1 MSTPEFTGERFIPGK
16 GGAQL
21 TYEHLHRYLFA
32 ARWARGKRVLDVAT
46 GAGYGAALLAP
57 CARFVYA
64 MDLDEGAILFARSAW
79 RESNLAFFQADATR
93 MPLRSSSVEL
103 AIAMEVLEHLEDQEG
118 LVREI
123 ARVCS
128 PEGIALISTP
138 NKATYSD
145 ARGYSNPFHVHELY
159 CDDFLSLIGR
169 YFPRVRL
176 LFQQVRAGSLI
187 TRDATDADLYQI
199 ITSPM
204 PGNRRPIV
212 EPMYF
217 LAVCSHQEL
226 SAPLPDGSAYL
237 DLSDTLFLEWEQRLQ
252 DSISE
257 ISRLNDEINKLGEWG
272 KDLEETIKQRDQT
285 LRQVLDEIE
294 ARDRTIVALQEDH
307 KRQAQMIQALQQE
320 MLREREQLLLEIER
334 RDGII
339 GERDAYIRQ
348 QQEEYER
355 LRIEFD
361 GRGRWANDL
370 EARVAE
376 RDALLRRTNETLDRT
391 DAELHRVADQLARI
405 RHYLLYRILCR
416 VGLLPR

>member
-16 GGAQL
+16 GGAQI

-46 GAGYGAALLAP
+46 GAGYGAALLAR
-57 CARFVYA
+57 CARLVYA
-64 MDLDEGAILFARSAW
+64 MDIDEGAIRFARGAW
-79 RESNLAFFQADATR
+79 SESNLTFFQADATR
-93 MPLRSSSVEL
+93 MPLRSASVGL

-138 NKATYSD
+138 NKASYSD
-145 ARGYSNPFHVHELY
+145 ARGYSNPFHAHEFY
-159 CDDFLSLIGR
+159 RDDFLSLVGR

-187 TRDATDADLYQI
+187 TSDATDADLHQI

-204 PGNRRPIV
+204 PDNCGPIV

-217 LAVCSHQEL
+217 LAICSHQEL
-226 SAPLPDGSAYL
+226 SEPLPDGSAYL
-237 DLSDTLFLEWEQRLQ
+237 DLTDNLLLEWEQRLQ

-257 ISRLNDEINKLGEWG
+257 ISRLNDEIHKLGNWG
-272 KDLEETIKQRDQT
+272 KDLEETIKQRDET
-285 LRQVLDEIE
+285 LRQTIDRYDAELKM
-294 ARDRTIVALQEDH
+294 RDQTIVALQEH
-307 KRQAQMIQALQQE
+307 QEQMRQQIE
-320 MLREREQLLLEIER
+320 LRDQEIER
-334 RDGII
+334 RGQEIELRDRII
-339 GERDAYIRQ
+339 GERDEYIRR

-355 LRIEFD
+355 LRVEFD
-361 GRGRWANDL
+361 DRGRWARGL
-370 EARVAE
+370 EERVAD
-376 RDALLRRTNETLDRT
+376 RDALLKQTSETLDKT

-416 VGLLPR
+416 AGLLPR